1 MVELQV
7 LEIKLSGAETP
18 EWVQHILTSCGCV
31 EVQKFSKFLSGVAQ
45 LYRTCV
51 AECPHWCVTA
61 TATFLSPRPTP
72 YLTHASAKGVRY
84 SSLSHA

>member
-1 MVELQV
+1 MCKQI

-45 LYRTCV
+45 LYRRSVT
-51 AECPHWCVTA
+51 EFPHW
-61 TATFLSPRPTP
+61 
-72 YLTHASAKGVRY
+72 
-84 SSLSHA
+84 